1 MAGATGWEGGVSVGS
16 TGADVSKDISLHGRG
31 GWGQDYL
38 TQPRLFSLLS
48 VWKGAGN
55 KQVLE
60 LDVNSCPSLFPSL
73 IGWSLVKSTEHI
85 HQTFC
90 RCSPYVALWAN
101 TGIVL
106 GKLSWGH
113 FAKCKIHMAFVQAI
127 RLTENFPR
135 NIP

>member
-16 TGADVSKDISLHGRG
+16 TGADVSKDISLHGGG

-73 IGWSLVKSTEHI
+73 TGWSLVKSTEHV
-85 HQTFC
+85 QTYTSNILQMLSLRGFVGKYWY
-90 RCSPYVALWAN
+90 SFGEADLGALRKMQN
-101 TGIVL
+101 THGL
-106 GKLSWGH
+106 CAGDQTYREFS
-113 FAKCKIHMAFVQAI
+113 
-127 RLTENFPR
+127 
-135 NIP
+135 